1 MAEVAAHDKTV
12 EQLKHLLSITTDSIE
27 GYKQSADN
35 SPGQEFTALFT
46 DYLIQRREYAEE
58 LKSAIKLL
66 GGDADK
72 VSGGTFSA
80 LGRLWTNIKTSMSGD
95 AERTALETCMADEK
109 AVIAEYE
116 KVLENTE
123 LSPELREML
132 NDQKEGIERAL
143 IRSEQLARV
152 YNT

>member
-1 MAEVAAHDKTV
+1 MSAAANDKTL

-27 GYKQSADN
+27 GYKQSADS
-35 SPGQEFTALFT
+35 SPGQEFTTLFT

-58 LKSAIKLL
+58 LKSAIISL
-66 GGDADK
+66 GGDAST

-80 LGRLWTNIKTSMSGD
+80 LGRLWTNIKTTISSD
-95 AERTALETCMADEK
+95 AERTALEACMADEK

-123 LSPELREML
+123 LSAQLREIL
-132 NDQKEGIERAL
+132 TGQKEGIERAL
-143 IRSEQLARV
+143 TRGEQLARV
-152 YNT
+152 YN